1 MVLQC
6 PRQSDPIDLTTGFQ
20 TDCRRFVLVFL
31 FHSFCALF
39 YVRRV
44 KVFVIMRGVLVG
56 DSQLKFLN
64 RNRLQF
70 AQHVCTC
77 TFSVGSADTV
87 TLLTNVQQW
96 HLKSMDFV
104 VIYVGSNDLSYGRD
118 PWDICRDILVCCCFA
133 FALGMYSVGGR
144 DRTQFK
150 LAAKVSQRI
159 ALRFCTEV
167 QQGGASF
174 SLKEQ

>member
-1 MVLQC
+1 
-6 PRQSDPIDLTTGFQ
+6 
-20 TDCRRFVLVFL
+20 
-31 FHSFCALF
+31 
-39 YVRRV
+39 
-44 KVFVIMRGVLVG
+44 MRGVLVG

-64 RNRLQF
+64 RSRLQF
-70 AQHVCTC
+70 AKDVSTC
-77 TFSVGSADTV
+77 TFSVGGANAV
-87 TLLTNVQQW
+87 TLLTKVQQL

-104 VIYVGSNDLSYGRD
+104 VIYVGGNDLSDGRD

-144 DRTQFK
+144 DRTHFK
-150 LAAKVSQRI
+150 LTAKVSQRI

-167 QQGGASF
+167 QQGGGSF